1 MVWTSEENALEI
13 SLQIKTEL
21 KEIWA
26 EVAAS
31 NSSSNL
37 PMLEK
42 KVHQGSSIL
51 HHHQPMM
58 ICLMRQILGWSV
70 SEIGVCSFG
79 KLSILVLLG
88 LFFLELLPPA
98 FLEDS

>member
-51 HHHQPMM
+51 HLRVGDSSYKCKFIH
-58 ICLMRQILGWSV
+58 LNKSRV
-70 SEIGVCSFG
+70 VCWRD
-79 KLSILVLLG
+79 LY
-88 LFFLELLPPA
+88 PPYM
-98 FLEDS
+98 S